1 MPESTA
7 TMSAFLNAQPIRRRS
22 TLSSDSR
29 KNLESTPLAF
39 LTIPQGFER
48 KTAALRRIGPAILQF
63 LNYSRHM
70 LPLRVVL
77 PHAVQIRG
85 YAIWR
90 ITLSRFRGKFAL
102 LLCSPCKDA
111 AIKLAARQGGTNVG
125 S

>member
-1 MPESTA
+1 
-7 TMSAFLNAQPIRRRS
+7 LNAQPIRRRS
-22 TLSSDSR
+22 TLSSDSQ
-29 KNLESTPLAF
+29 KNWRSILPVS
-39 LTIPQGFER
+39 LTIPQGIER
-48 KTAALRRIGPAILQF
+48 KTTAIRRIDPAILQI

-77 PHAVQIRG
+77 PHAVQLRG

-90 ITLSRFRGKFAL
+90 IALLRFRGRFAL

-111 AIKLAARQGGTNVG
+111 AIKLAARQGWTNVG